1 MFTSV
6 NSTDPEEIAAGAGR
20 GRLIKRFASLQW
32 QLGQAIRTHVNASL
46 GSTGGPVSAAIKAT
60 TPHQRWA
67 LMALAQEGPLPMGEL
82 ARRLGIT
89 ASSATEVMDRLVEH
103 GWVER
108 LPAATDRRAVVVR
121 LTRPAQEMAEQV
133 RDALT
138 SGTQALL
145 AGLDDRELA
154 TLVALQERVV
164 AAGRVTADP
173 IPDSTARRR
182 TTADGLE

>member
-1 MFTSV
+1 MFTSAG
-6 NSTDPEEIAAGAGR
+6 NTDPEGVAAAASR
-20 GRLIKRFASLQW
+20 GQLIRRFASLQW
-32 QLGQAIRTHVNASL
+32 QLGQAIRTHVKASL
-46 GSTGGPVSAAIKAT
+46 GSSGGSVSAAIRAT
-60 TPHQRWA
+60 TPHQRGA
-67 LMALAQEGPLPMGEL
+67 LMALAQEGSLPMGEL

-121 LTRPAQEMAEQV
+121 LTGPAQEMAEQV

-138 SGTQALL
+138 SGTEALL
-145 AGLDDRELA
+145 AELDDRELA

-164 AAGRVTADP
+164 GAGGVTPDPTRGSAD
-173 IPDSTARRR
+173 RRQA
-182 TTADGLE
+182 TGGVLP

>member
-1 MFTSV
+1 
-6 NSTDPEEIAAGAGR
+6 
-20 GRLIKRFASLQW
+20 
-32 QLGQAIRTHVNASL
+32 
-46 GSTGGPVSAAIKAT
+46 
-60 TPHQRWA
+60 
-67 LMALAQEGPLPMGEL
+67 
-82 ARRLGIT
+82 
-89 ASSATEVMDRLVEH
+89 
-103 GWVER
+103 
-108 LPAATDRRAVVVR
+108 
-121 LTRPAQEMAEQV
+121 MAEQV

-173 IPDSTARRR
+173 IPASTDRRR